1 MLTRVLAL
9 TLVTVMISI
18 PIHAETA
25 MMDSDGSSAMTL
37 DVVIIDSECLK
48 SDNCEGFRVQHLV
61 EYYGADWCE
70 PCELIELELDRIN
83 QSEIFV
89 LQHHP
94 SVVDETFLS
103 ESKLRFEQEHRLLFI
118 PSLVIDSK
126 GLLTGSS
133 QALELSNSLSMR
145 TSNFSGLENISIS
158 NGTLQW
164 NSTVGDRVSVWKT
177 DAVLHESRNRTH
189 PTLATD
195 VLQFNSSQSEA
206 NISSLL
212 DDFAGILVVFLE

>member
-1 MLTRVLAL
+1 M
-9 TLVTVMISI
+9 
-18 PIHAETA
+18 
-25 MMDSDGSSAMTL
+25 
-37 DVVIIDSECLK
+37 
-48 SDNCEGFRVQHLV
+48 
-61 EYYGADWCE
+61 
-70 PCELIELELDRIN
+70 
-83 QSEIFV
+83 
-89 LQHHP
+89 
-94 SVVDETFLS
+94 VDETFLS

-164 NSTVGDRVSVWKT
+164 NSTVGDRVSVWRT

-189 PTLATD
+189 PTLQPMSCSST
-195 VLQFNSSQSEA
+195 FNQRMFLTSMILKEPRCSSKKRHVSFGKRL
-206 NISSLL
+206 NKSNWDRPL
-212 DDFAGILVVFLE
+212 